1 MGKKRTAEDRR
12 KQAEESGFNFDDEDV
27 DDKPVPRFVLGYT
40 ERVCNVQVELWQEYQ
55 QKCPDANHS
64 DLRTLKRFAEF
75 IASCTSGILDPEGK
89 ATVQTVRNHFRR
101 FVSGWNRNNPKSLIT
116 RDHTDS
122 ITNYIKGPLKKKI
135 GLSDL
140 KRPKTYMTIENFM
153 YMERQLWQSDGH
165 EYLHDG
171 YRVLIS
177 AKLKCHVF
185 TSARVGEISESSSR
199 AGTGNG
205 LLYKHTEMLVA
216 WKNGEPELRYSL
228 KREFAK
234 GMHDKEDQR
243 PTHILYEHLPGQ
255 PLILSPIVFLLAIFL
270 ARGAFK
276 SYSDIQQILD
286 VKPPSDQGYW
296 VLDWADHVKDLPVFP
311 TMTAK
316 GMTQKIQTA
325 GAFANQIRGLSIR
338 AGMERPVTPHG
349 IRRECLIQAT
359 SNGYSKDELMK
370 FAAHT
375 NQMTLT
381 RDYLSSITHVDG
393 QGSFLKMPL
402 RSDQAED
409 FRSMTVKRNPDLF
422 LSLPAKAQDE
432 LRQQPDYVVISEQLK
447 DLASKTDAQ
456 SRKDKSRLIS
466 RRRKLE
472 KAELDK
478 ARSSQSR
485 VHPKDREELERHHVD
500 QDRSRFGRLKHM
512 MLERRRLS
520 NALFQVAD
528 LRSEI
533 GISAIKDLYGLLKN
547 DCQVAYQPS
556 LRPID
561 GRCPRKE
568 CNVEI
573 DSIDADDRW
582 DHVFKCV
589 KAQQQGEHNYPSP
602 KAGCRLKT
610 EKDPFMRDYAAP
622 NPHQPKRRRI
632 REISTDVI
640 KEDPFET
647 QSETICTTPS
657 TLSILSTSC
666 DSFDAST
673 PVPPISEDGS
683 HYAAKQKFLQL
694 ETSALTALAES
705 NSISGNFKVVNTGLN
720 INSITSMEETGCSSS
735 NNNTSHLDPSS
746 NSKIWSLSRFSDSL

>member
-1 MGKKRTAEDRR
+1 
-12 KQAEESGFNFDDEDV
+12 
-27 DDKPVPRFVLGYT
+27 
-40 ERVCNVQVELWQEYQ
+40 QEGIRASLAGGRD
-55 QKCPDANHS
+55 QKCS
-64 DLRTLKRFAEF
+64 
-75 IASCTSGILDPEGK
+75 
-89 ATVQTVRNHFRR
+89 
-101 FVSGWNRNNPKSLIT
+101 
-116 RDHTDS
+116 
-122 ITNYIKGPLKKKI
+122 
-135 GLSDL
+135 
-140 KRPKTYMTIENFM
+140 
-153 YMERQLWQSDGH
+153 
-165 EYLHDG
+165 
-171 YRVLIS
+171 
-177 AKLKCHVF
+177 
-185 TSARVGEISESSSR
+185 
-199 AGTGNG
+199 
-205 LLYKHTEMLVA
+205 
-216 WKNGEPELRYSL
+216 
-228 KREFAK
+228 
-234 GMHDKEDQR
+234 
-243 PTHILYEHLPGQ
+243 THILYEHLPGQ

-276 SYSDIQQILD
+276 NYSDIQQILD
-286 VKPPSDQGYW
+286 LKPPSDQGYW

-375 NQMTLT
+375 NQITLT

-432 LRQQPDYVVISEQLK
+432 LRQRPDYVVISEQLK

-500 QDRSRFGRLKHM
+500 QDRSRFGRLRHM
-512 MLERRRLS
+512 MPERRRLS

-561 GRCPRKE
+561 GKCPRKE
-568 CNVEI
+568 CNLEI

-589 KAQQQGEHNYPSP
+589 KAQQQGEHKFVEFCFICNQAVGGSERWEIHCQEHVRKCEIRTRCDFVKFRRAIAYAGNCITCLHNEQLPAARRLYGFMKQSSWKKHIHECFFSYINKSGSQTELHCPDPLCSTEYDSTEDLWYHLQDAHSYPSP

-622 NPHQPKRRRI
+622 NRHQPKRRRI

-640 KEDPFET
+640 KKDPFET

-673 PVPPISEDGS
+673 PVPPISEDDS

-746 NSKIWSLSRFSDSL
+746 NSKICEPVKILGFAVELADPDLLGVTTSHNLFPDKVPLQTKSQPMAIDEEQDIWEAEELLARRRRGREIQYLVKWKGFPDDDNTWEPTKNIFDKHLIKSFNSSRR